1 MLVSLAIFVINLLL
15 DAYITVLFIRMILD
29 WVFMLAPQWRPGR
42 IAGDIIHLVY
52 DLTEPPLRWLRR
64 YIPPLPLGPIA
75 IDLSFIVLYLALGLL
90 RALI

>member
-1 MLVSLAIFVINLLL
+1 MLAYLAIFVINLLL
-15 DAYITVLFIRMILD
+15 DAYIAVLFIRMIFD
-29 WVFMLAPQWRPGR
+29 WVFMLAPQWHPGR
-42 IAGDIIHLVY
+42 IAIDLIDLVY

-75 IDLSFIVLYLALGLL
+75 IDLSFIVLYVALGVL